1 MWSQILI
8 VLGSWLA
15 ITVSKTVPISY
26 DKFKVLRVKTPDLN
40 SVNVINNDLK
50 DYVDIWAEPR
60 LGFYSDIMVSSHDL
74 LMIEQRLFAANLDY
88 SIMIENVQTLID
100 NENVQSNLSS
110 NVRAMDHPMD
120 WTSYHSQDD
129 MEKYM
134 DYLVEKYPEFVSTEV
149 IGKSYEGRTMRILKI
164 CRGGTCGQKPAMWID
179 AGIHSREWVTSSTAT
194 YIMNELVENGEKYPL
209 EIIDQLDWY
218 ILPVLNPDGYEYSRT
233 SDRMWR
239 KSR

>member
-1 MWSQILI
+1 MLSRILI

-88 SIMIENVQTLID
+88 SIMIENVQTLLTMKRF
-100 NENVQSNLSS
+100 NL
-110 NVRAMDHPMD
+110 
-120 WTSYHSQDD
+120 
-129 MEKYM
+129 
-134 DYLVEKYPEFVSTEV
+134 
-149 IGKSYEGRTMRILKI
+149 I
-164 CRGGTCGQKPAMWID
+164 
-179 AGIHSREWVTSSTAT
+179 
-194 YIMNELVENGEKYPL
+194 
-209 EIIDQLDWY
+209 
-218 ILPVLNPDGYEYSRT
+218 
-233 SDRMWR
+233 
-239 KSR
+239 